1 MATLPEEDGFLKQL
15 QDGFYPHVL
24 DMPVSEDPADGTAMA
39 VVLVVL
45 KKDSGILLAVPE
57 EFFSE
62 EVLSSGLLAGPDELI
77 GPSHRVAVPGGVWDP
92 VTGGDPVADPDST
105 VPVLLLDALP
115 GIAESLKLFNPATDP
130 VEVIQHFMEPRSDL
144 FPMPDALLAA
154 AMEWVTNPSAGERV
168 NYYSAE
174 DEVEEEQEVTAPS
187 PGPVPK
193 GPKAKGIPAGGQQP
207 PGTGGGG
214 KPGASSKMK
223 KPTVATLASSVDAL
237 VTALPA
243 ISNQLAELTRRQA
256 EVEQKFQQG
265 TRISALAAPLGGTST
280 VGLSG
285 ASPKFH
291 QMLSEM
297 PPPRGVVSTAPV
309 PKLVGAATSSAS
321 VRQEEVKQLEAE
333 AELGSSDLARAVLA
347 QSQALTALV
356 GQIAQSADPLSDI
369 SSSSMSFSSRGAMG
383 RTKLQQ
389 ELSMQKGTFFVSV
402 CQNMARRMSPSQ
414 ICEQQ
419 PMELYQRGVSAT
431 KYLERF
437 GGFGK
442 VKDLGQ
448 VGIIMDHLQCDNL
461 AAAKDATSLLL
472 VCLEQGALDAGHLE
486 IGLLL
491 ALSEDPPAGLFSNRS
506 LAPLSRGKSFA
517 RLAEQ
522 KWISLALSY
531 IKELDV
537 ITQKRADLAGVP
549 VKSTAATAAPV
560 PTPKPKPKQKKA
572 AWKKNQKSQ
581 EDAEGEE

>member
-1 MATLPEEDGFLKQL
+1 
-15 QDGFYPHVL
+15 
-24 DMPVSEDPADGTAMA
+24 
-39 VVLVVL
+39 
-45 KKDSGILLAVPE
+45 
-57 EFFSE
+57 
-62 EVLSSGLLAGPDELI
+62 
-77 GPSHRVAVPGGVWDP
+77 
-92 VTGGDPVADPDST
+92 
-105 VPVLLLDALP
+105 
-115 GIAESLKLFNPATDP
+115 
-130 VEVIQHFMEPRSDL
+130 MEPRSDL

-347 QSQALTALV
+347 QSRALTALV

-389 ELSMQKGTFFVSV
+389 ELSMQKGTFSCRFV
-402 CQNMARRMSPSQ
+402 R
-414 ICEQQ
+414 
-419 PMELYQRGVSAT
+419 T
-431 KYLERF
+431 
-437 GGFGK
+437 
-442 VKDLGQ
+442 
-448 VGIIMDHLQCDNL
+448 
-461 AAAKDATSLLL
+461 
-472 VCLEQGALDAGHLE
+472 
-486 IGLLL
+486 
-491 ALSEDPPAGLFSNRS
+491 
-506 LAPLSRGKSFA
+506 
-517 RLAEQ
+517 
-522 KWISLALSY
+522 W
-531 IKELDV
+531 
-537 ITQKRADLAGVP
+537 
-549 VKSTAATAAPV
+549 
-560 PTPKPKPKQKKA
+560 
-572 AWKKNQKSQ
+572 Q
-581 EDAEGEE
+581 EG